1 MVESTEKLVAL
12 KIEPSSIVIKVELP
26 PAEYKYQRMKKGIG
40 ELCGF
45 IDIKDIYEEL
55 GLDDYCLVFD
65 DEFLLNGRPIL
76 NPIASYLFGYQEYGQ
91 PLCGN
96 VLVMKNFINDE
107 GEIDTVGLED
117 EDINRITSFI
127 NNNIDKIFATA
138 DEFMEQII
146 KHMIRK

>member
-1 MVESTEKLVAL
+1 
-12 KIEPSSIVIKVELP
+12 
-26 PAEYKYQRMKKGIG
+26 
-40 ELCGF
+40 
-45 IDIKDIYEEL
+45 
-55 GLDDYCLVFD
+55 
-65 DEFLLNGRPIL
+65 
-76 NPIASYLFGYQEYGQ
+76 
-91 PLCGN
+91 
-96 VLVMKNFINDE
+96 MKNFINDD